1 MIPDLSMDNDEEKEM
16 QVKVPELKETI
27 QENKT

>member
-1 MIPDLSMDNDEEKEM
+1 MMQDLNIDNVEEQET

-27 QENKT
+27 KENKK